1 MQGLREAAILLLTK
15 DLSMHFFFLFFLF
28 GRGRRSLQQEDEAGG
43 CVLLPVPIGAAA
55 PVPQCPRPWVSCGNA
70 GPGDSLFSSLCF
82 RVLGMC
88 QRFFFF
94 LPSPQLPKSAVERT
108 VTNGFALFWFGCCC
122 YGFFFF
128 FCFWFVFKSFLTLS
142 VFSTFYLKLPRFF
155 VTS

>member
-1 MQGLREAAILLLTK
+1 MLGQEILSFLLCV
-15 DLSMHFFFLFFLF
+15 F
-28 GRGRRSLQQEDEAGG
+28 GCLECA
-43 CVLLPVPIGAAA
+43 
-55 PVPQCPRPWVSCGNA
+55 NT
-70 GPGDSLFSSLCF
+70 
-82 RVLGMC
+82 
-88 QRFFFF
+88 FFF

>member
-88 QRFFFF
+88 QHFFFF
-94 LPSPQLPKSAVERT
+94 AQPSTPKICGGADGNKWLCSVL
-108 VTNGFALFWFGCCC
+108 VWVLLLC
-122 YGFFFF
+122 FFFSF
-128 FCFWFVFKSFLTLS
+128 AFGLFLKVF
-142 VFSTFYLKLPRFF
+142 
-155 VTS
+155 